1 MRVILTLVRHGEST
15 DNLKSLWAG
24 WRDANL
30 SNHGMNQAQ
39 RLAKSL
45 ESYPIKAIIA
55 SDLTR
60 ARWTAEQIRDHNKT
74 IPAASFTT
82 SDLLREQNFG
92 KGEGQPWQQ
101 AQWQR
106 KSGRDFKFEDGE
118 SLHDV
123 AARAENVIV
132 SYPKLNFEEYQLT

>member
-1 MRVILTLVRHGEST
+1 MDSVSSSFGVDKPMMLTIFS
-15 DNLKSLWAG
+15 
-24 WRDANL
+24 
-30 SNHGMNQAQ
+30 
-39 RLAKSL
+39 
-45 ESYPIKAIIA
+45 
-55 SDLTR
+55 
-60 ARWTAEQIRDHNKT
+60 EQIRDHNKT
-74 IPAASFTT
+74 IPAASFTI

-92 KGEGQPWQQ
+92 KGEGQTWQQ

-132 SYPKLNFEEYQLT
+132 SYPKVNFKEYQLI